1 MSTEFAP
8 LHRRGTERLAR
19 SHWGSGR
26 AIWEADAG
34 GRDWQAETEVTE
46 ETAPEQIAAA
56 LGIEPGAPGIV
67 RRRLH
72 RIGDRPVQLSASWLP
87 ASIAAGTPIA
97 EEESGPGGVYARLL
111 DLGYPPA
118 RFTEVV
124 SARMPS
130 PDETEALEL
139 PQGTPVILITR
150 TALTDNGTV
159 VEVNNMVLDATAHRV
174 EYVIDA

>member
-46 ETAPEQIAAA
+46 KTAPEQIAAA
-56 LGIEPGAPGIV
+56 LGIEPGAPVIV

-72 RIGDRPVQLSASWLP
+72 RTVPHREGVDP
-87 ASIAAGTPIA
+87 GTPIA
-97 EEESGPGGVYARLL
+97 EEDSGPGGVYARLL